1 MLEDQVL
8 PGTFESV
15 ANVSLP
21 HVVVTLWDP
30 VSPPTWGVQAIYH
43 IVTIFF
49 KTSAPLLYS
58 RAATSWR
65 LLRGAYHMFP
75 YPQGGRH
82 LSATRCPSYVQVS
95 PVKVCLSGSAEF
107 LEESDPPELEAPSME
122 PLHCRFLAVCLI
134 SIQSMSRWN
143 RSGESAALSIVF
155 QDVHSYSLE
164 PEFTLL
170 EGLRGLAITSLPFPP
185 HTAPADENA
194 VDRLTCLRK
203 RSGIFLSNSYNTS
216 RYLYHI

>member
-21 HVVVTLWDP
+21 HMVVTLWDP

-43 IVTIFF
+43 IVVTIFF
-49 KTSAPLLYS
+49 KTSASLLYS
-58 RAATSWR
+58 RAATSWH

-95 PVKVCLSGSAEF
+95 PVKVWLAGSSEF
-107 LEESDPPELEAPSME
+107 AEESDPPELEAPSME
-122 PLHCRFLAVCLI
+122 HLHCRFLAV
-134 SIQSMSRWN
+134 
-143 RSGESAALSIVF
+143 
-155 QDVHSYSLE
+155 
-164 PEFTLL
+164 
-170 EGLRGLAITSLPFPP
+170 
-185 HTAPADENA
+185 
-194 VDRLTCLRK
+194 
-203 RSGIFLSNSYNTS
+203 
-216 RYLYHI
+216 